1 MRGQITFDC
10 NDDLVIYLMIK
21 RGQSPFSFSSRH
33 GINYGTSDCVI
44 MIPLFPLE
52 NLVLSNGSSNG
63 KLYLV
68 FFFFFTDMIH

>member
-1 MRGQITFDC
+1 
-10 NDDLVIYLMIK
+10 MIK
-21 RGQSPFSFSSRH
+21 HGQSPFSFYSCH
-33 GINYGTSDCVI
+33 GINYGNNDYVI

-68 FFFFFTDMIH
+68 FFFFLTDMIH